1 MPQKNDSTR
10 NSTNIEAEGIKKENR
25 MNNLSKR
32 LKSMIK
38 DAFFEKLYECIPNI
52 KETFEKEKAN
62 KIENKNIKKELIKQT
77 DEDFWNSNF
86 TEIINDLE
94 INIKGNEK
102 ALELVSKTK
111 KDFLQEIMEDEEREK
126 KFLKQKK
133 ITKNNLIK
141 I

>member
-1 MPQKNDSTR
+1 
-10 NSTNIEAEGIKKENR
+10 

-32 LKSMIK
+32 LKSMIN
-38 DAFFEKLYECIPNI
+38 DAFFEKLYECMPNI

-102 ALELVSKTK
+102 ALKLVSKTK

-126 KFLKQKK
+126 KFLK
-133 ITKNNLIK
+133 
-141 I
+141 